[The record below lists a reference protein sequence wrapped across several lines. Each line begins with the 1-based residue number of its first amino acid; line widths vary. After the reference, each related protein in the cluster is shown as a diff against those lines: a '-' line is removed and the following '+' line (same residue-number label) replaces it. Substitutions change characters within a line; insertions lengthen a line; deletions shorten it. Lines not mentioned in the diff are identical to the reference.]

1 MSSGYFFAN
10 LSGFVKNGLT
20 LGFMIRTT
28 VLTEKEQCVYVVP
41 AVEIYDIVCEGVLC
55 SSKDDPDEDYDPDN
69 VPGDI

>member
-1 MSSGYFFAN
+1 M
-10 LSGFVKNGLT
+10 KKGLT

-55 SSKDDPDEDYDPDN
+55 ASPDSADDEYDPLYGM
-69 VPGDI
+69 GDI